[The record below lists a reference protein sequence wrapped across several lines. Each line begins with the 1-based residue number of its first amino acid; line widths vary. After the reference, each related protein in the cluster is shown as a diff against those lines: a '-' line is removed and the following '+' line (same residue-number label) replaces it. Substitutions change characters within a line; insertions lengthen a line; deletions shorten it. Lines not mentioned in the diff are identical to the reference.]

1 MFQKGVENLNHLPIV
16 LQPGIAEA
24 QKVADERVVRMR
36 CELALERRNSFHGK
50 LGPEAGQSPVAV
62 QAGEIRLPRG
72 SLLKTLRCSGQ
83 LRLSCAHHAPDVN
96 ANI

>member
-36 CELALERRNSFHGK
+36 CDLALERRNSFHVK

-72 SLLKTLRCSGQ
+72 SNWGLRSEEHTSELQSRGHLVCRLLL
-83 LRLSCAHHAPDVN
+83 
-96 ANI
+96 